1 MKKVFYFLIKKKQQQ
16 HNTFNNKMDRPI
28 PVTGSGSN
36 DKDLADRYTHDIIDL
51 KQPM

>member
-1 MKKVFYFLIKKKQQQ
+1 
-16 HNTFNNKMDRPI
+16 MDWPI

-36 DKDLADRYTHDIIDL
+36 DKDLVKSSDRYTLYKIKYMTFVIIDL